1 MSKLSPQLKD
11 LVLAG
16 KRSVQHSDSDVV
28 RISSALRDRLGDS
41 VVLGTEGS
49 HAVGGNSSGF
59 SLGKLAA
66 VGLAGVAF
74 VGGLLVYATR
84 TRQVD
89 AVETIVSPVT
99 SVTLVVADS
108 DTLPAST
115 NAPPAVQPVPMA
127 TREAAKIDHA
137 EAKPVSSHPAR
148 DNLPEEVAILSRAET
163 ALHNGKPEVA
173 LRLLAEHERKFGN
186 GILAEERIAARLQ
199 ALCALGRTA
208 EAEAQ
213 LAHLS
218 PKSLHGQGA
227 RKACGNR

>member
-1 MSKLSPQLKD
+1 MSELSPQLKD

-16 KRSVQHSDSDVV
+16 KRSVRHSDSDVA
-28 RISSALRDRLGDS
+28 RISGALRDRLGDS
-41 VVLGTEGS
+41 VVLGTEAG

-84 TRQVD
+84 TSQVD
-89 AVETIVSPVT
+89 TVETVVAPAT
-99 SVTLVVADS
+99 SVTLVSAHS
-108 DTLPAST
+108 DTLPASS
-115 NAPPAVQPVPMA
+115 NPPPTAQPVPVA
-127 TREAAKIDHA
+127 TPEAAKADHA

-208 EAEAQ
+208 EADAQ